1 MLIPYYYNI
10 LIYLGYRFFEKYKII
25 KFYLLLWLRESDG
38 NGGWVNV
45 IQQPILLPGINIGP
59 PMSLADTSIIL
70 LPCTG
75 LKNLK

>member
-1 MLIPYYYNI
+1 MLIPYYNI
-10 LIYLGYRFFEKYKII
+10 LIYLCYRFFEKYKII
-25 KFYLLLWLRESDG
+25 NSYLLLWLRESDG